1 MELPKLNGFQSKI
14 VMDLQVR
21 LKRAEGQ
28 VRAVR
33 EMIGKGDR
41 DCEAI
46 FQQLS
51 AATRA
56 LDRVA
61 MLLLT
66 HAMQICLREEI
77 AQRGSNGLTME
88 KIQKMILRLR

>member
-1 MELPKLNGFQSKI
+1 MELPKLAGFQSK
-14 VMDLQVR
+14 VVLDLELR

-33 EMIGKGDR
+33 QMIGKGDR

-61 MLLLT
+61 MILLA
-66 HAMQICLREEI
+66 HAMQMCLREE
-77 AQRGSNGLTME
+77 ME
-88 KIQKMILRLR
+88 KKASDGVTLQKLQRLVQRLR

>member
-1 MELPKLNGFQSKI
+1 MDLPKLAGFQSK
-14 VMDLQVR
+14 VVVDLELR

-33 EMIGKGDR
+33 EMIGTGDR

-46 FQQLS
+46 IQQLS

-56 LDRVA
+56 LARAA

-66 HAMQICLREEI
+66 HAMQMCLRDEME
-77 AQRGSNGLTME
+77 RKGSNGLTMQ
-88 KIQKMILRLR
+88 KIQKLLLRLR

>member
-1 MELPKLNGFQSKI
+1 MELPKLDGFQSKI
-14 VMDLQVR
+14 VMDLQIR

-41 DCEAI
+41 ECEAI
-46 FQQLS
+46 IQQLS

-56 LDRVA
+56 LDRVR
-61 MLLLT
+61 MMLLT
-66 HAMQICLREEI
+66 HAMQICLREEM
-77 AQRGSNGLTME
+77 QQGGGNGRTIE
-88 KIQKMILRLR
+88 KIQRMIQRFR

>member
-1 MELPKLNGFQSKI
+1 MDLPKLSGFQSKI
-14 VMDLQVR
+14 VADLHLR
-21 LKRAEGQ
+21 LKRVEGQ

-41 DCEAI
+41 DCEAVV
-46 FQQLS
+46 QQLS

-56 LDRVA
+56 LDRIR

-66 HAMQICLREEI
+66 HAMQLCLRNEMKGK
-77 AQRGSNGLTME
+77 GSDHLTME